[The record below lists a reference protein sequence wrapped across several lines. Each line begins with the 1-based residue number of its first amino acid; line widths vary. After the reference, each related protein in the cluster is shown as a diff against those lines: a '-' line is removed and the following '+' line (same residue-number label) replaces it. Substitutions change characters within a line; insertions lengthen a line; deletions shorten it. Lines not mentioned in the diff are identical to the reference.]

1 MTFWHETLGLLETQ
15 INQSEQRLRF
25 LTAHGLLFSAIVW
38 LQSQMVRL
46 LALKRCRDQCPSL
59 SVSELWKDDDREELR
74 HTMLFPELRKLHACD
89 FSGVAD
95 EFRTTFCLSR
105 DEDQALTCVQCLRNM
120 LAHGGLSIFQFA
132 EAGEGPSLVYLPHNA
147 KGPCFR
153 CRPHLNDEYGNKGI
167 RVDFDPSQL
176 PIYFGDL
183 RTVCDAV
190 ERTASSMGL
199 HHEDL
204 L

>member
-15 INQSEQRLRF
+15 INQSEPRLR
-25 LTAHGLLFSAIVW
+25 LLSAHGLLFSAVVW

-59 SVSELWKDDDREELR
+59 AVSELWKYDDCRELR
-74 HTMLFPELRKLHACD
+74 DTMLFPELRKQHACD
-89 FSGVAD
+89 FFGVAAK
-95 EFRTTFCLSR
+95 FRTAFCLSR
-105 DEDQALTCVQCLRNM
+105 DEVQALACVQCLHNM
-120 LAHGGLSIFQFA
+120 LAYGGWSIFQFA
-132 EAGEGPSLVYLPHNA
+132 EAGEGPSLVHLPHDA
-147 KGPCFR
+147 KGHCFK
-153 CRPHLNDEYGNKGI
+153 CRPHLNDEKGNKGL
-167 RVDFDPSQL
+167 RVDFDPGQL

-190 ERTASSMGL
+190 ERTASRMGL